1 MLRAKIQQ
9 QYFSK
14 IIKARA
20 TILLLINALSIV
32 LLYVFIP
39 PFRNITQALYMLKY
53 TGTIG
58 LCALGESFVILAGG
72 GGIDLSIGSILSLSG
87 VMLYF
92 LGKLMPLWFA
102 VLLCIAFG
110 GMLGSVNG
118 VLITRLRL
126 PPFIVTLG
134 TMFLYSGISLG
145 ITKGV
150 AYSGFPQSFG
160 VLGNGVIG
168 LVPIQTIVFLLIFA
182 ILYCVQLKTPFGI
195 WVMAVGSNE
204 HSARLLG
211 VRPEHVR
218 LAVYIVSGVL
228 AALSGVI
235 MVSWLL
241 TARPDAGAGYELR
254 ALAAVV
260 LGGVDLF
267 GGAGSLFAVFLAVI
281 LITLFQTGLQLIN
294 INPVWQLGGLGVLL
308 IVVAMS
314 SVRLSAFKKGGRVWK
329 YFLLGKAG

>member
-1 MLRAKIQQ
+1 MQQ
-9 QYFSK
+9 QTLRR
-14 IIKARA
+14 IVKARA
-20 TILLLINALSIV
+20 TVLLLINITTVV

-39 PFRNITQALYMLKY
+39 PFRNITHALYMLKY

-102 VLLCIAFG
+102 SLLCIVFG
-110 GMLGSVNG
+110 GILGGVNG

-134 TMFLYSGISLG
+134 TMFLYSGVALG

-160 VLGNGVIG
+160 IVGNGVIG
-168 LVPIQTIVFLLIFA
+168 LVPIQTIIFVLIFG
-182 ILYCVQLKTPFGI
+182 ILYFIQLKTPFGI

-211 VRPEHVR
+211 VRPERVR
-218 LAVYIVSGVL
+218 LTVYVVSGVL
-228 AALSGVI
+228 AALSGII

-254 ALAAVV
+254 AIAAAV

-267 GGAGSLFAVFLAVI
+267 GGAGSLLAVFLAVVF
-281 LITLFQTGLQLIN
+281 ITLFQTGLQLIN

-314 SVRLSAFKKGGRVWK
+314 SMRLSASERGGRIWRF
-329 YFLLGKAG
+329 FLLGKAG